1 MGRFR
6 DFGDSTA
13 GSSVGGRA
21 EGAGIGARGGV
32 VIATGAPVNRAIRK
46 PKIQKGSK
54 EAHH

>member
-13 GSSVGGRA
+13 GSLAGGRA
-21 EGAGIGARGGV
+21 EGAEIGAGAGV

-46 PKIQKGSK
+46 PKI
-54 EAHH
+54 